1 MIRKL
6 ADRLVSVDLLDQAT
20 DLLQYQVDNRL
31 QGAARAQ
38 VATRLAVVYLLNHK
52 PDKAQ
57 ATLRATRTADLAD
70 EVRVPRL
77 LIEARALSDL
87 GRNDF
92 ALEVID
98 NIDSREALRLRADIY
113 WVSRRWRMAAE
124 HIELLHG
131 DRWKSFE
138 PFDETERSDILRAG
152 VGYALAEDKIGIAR
166 LREKYAAKMNEGPDK
181 RAFELITS
189 GLGSG
194 SAAFREVARIVG
206 SMDTLAA
213 FLRDLKER
221 YPELHS
227 LLPQAAA
234 AGAPSTDTPK
244 PDPSST
250 GAIPRFDTRRLSA
263 R

>member
-1 MIRKL
+1 MIRRL
-6 ADRLVSVDLLDQAT
+6 AERLVSVDLLDQAA

-113 WVSRRWRMAAE
+113 WASRRWRMAAE

-138 PFDETERSDILRAG
+138 PFDETERSDMLRAG

-166 LREKYAAKMNEGPDK
+166 LREKYSVKMNEGPDK

-213 FLRDLKER
+213 FLRDLKAR

-227 LLPQAAA
+227 LLPQTAASA
-234 AGAPSTDTPK
+234 ASGNTPTPK

-250 GAIPRFDTRRLSA
+250 GAIPRPDPRR